1 MRKNSTFCT
10 TNIYFFWWQGIH
22 TGLGEIAH
30 YAFDL
35 YFLGDI
41 EHFSMYVT
49 AFVFFLELSIQIV
62 CPFLIVFAV
71 FLLLKWV
78 HDTF

>member
-1 MRKNSTFCT
+1 MT
-10 TNIYFFWWQGIH
+10 GIR

-30 YAFDL
+30 YAFGL
-35 YFLGDI
+35 YFPGDI
-41 EHFSMYVT
+41 GHFSMCVT

-71 FLLLKWV
+71 FLLLKAMGS
-78 HDTF
+78 